1 MAILLTGGYA
11 VVELVG
17 GIVSGSLALVSDAG
31 HMATDATA
39 LMIALVAQGL
49 MLNWRS
55 WFPGAENSR
64 TIIGGVRA
72 AVYTLMSQLTQE

>member
-1 MAILLTGGYA
+1 MQHISHINSRPQSKEFSIPFVVIFSLTFLVFFVIA
-11 VVELVG
+11 VV
-17 GIVSGSLALVSDAG
+17 
-31 HMATDATA
+31 
-39 LMIALVAQGL
+39 AQVL